1 MKNLLALVALSV
13 MCAAL
18 IPATTLAE
26 NGLLIGSFTVSY
38 TAGNPGHPTG
48 CDPSNS
54 VYVEARGIGNST
66 GALGTAILTIAK
78 CWNYV
83 DGTYAGSFT
92 LSSPDGRDTVTGTY
106 AGSDDAYAG
115 PFTAFFFPFHG
126 VLTVTAGTGKF
137 KGASGS
143 LNFTA
148 VAAVSDAASGIA
160 YYAIE
165 GAGHN

>member
-106 AGSDDAYAG
+106 AGADDPCAECFPG
-115 PFTAFFFPFHG
+115 VFFPFHG
-126 VLTVTAGTGKF
+126 VLTATTGTGKF
-137 KGASGS
+137 RGAKGSMT
-143 LNFTA
+143 FTA
-148 VAAVSDAASGIA
+148 LAVGTGPTSGIA

-165 GAGHN
+165 GNVHN

>member
-13 MCAAL
+13 ICAAL
-18 IPATTLAE
+18 IPATTLAD
-26 NGLLIGSFTVSY
+26 NGPITGSFTVSY
-38 TAGNPGHPTG
+38 TAGDPGHPTG

-66 GALGTAILTIAK
+66 GSLGTAILTIAK

-92 LSSPDGRDTVTGTY
+92 LSSPDGRDAVTGTY
-106 AGSDDAYAG
+106 AGSDDACAG
-115 PFTAFFFPFHG
+115 CFPGAFFPFHG
-126 VLTVTAGTGKF
+126 VLTATAGTGKF
-137 KGASGS
+137 RGAKGSMK
-143 LNFTA
+143 FTA
-148 VAAVSDAASGIA
+148 IAVGIGPSSGIA

-165 GAGHN
+165 GNPHN